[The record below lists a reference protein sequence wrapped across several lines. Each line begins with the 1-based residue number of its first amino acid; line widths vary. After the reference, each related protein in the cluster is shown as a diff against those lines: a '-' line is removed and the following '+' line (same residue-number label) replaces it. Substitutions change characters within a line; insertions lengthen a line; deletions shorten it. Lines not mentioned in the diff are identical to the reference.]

1 MQSIGVTSTYNE
13 KNDLILSDSRSF
25 FEKDGIQQLS
35 TEDTFKLF
43 PTLTN
48 IDFYRRGKKI
58 TKWNSYEL
66 NELRVQLQKLRDNSP
81 GYGGQG
87 RTWGGQVIKTDEG
100 VPVKKQWRQDIKNL
114 EKQIEEFK

>member
-1 MQSIGVTSTYNE
+1 MKSIGVTSTFNE

-25 FEKDGIQQLS
+25 FEKNGIQQFDTES
-35 TEDTFKLF
+35 TLKFF

-66 NELRVQLQKLRDNSP
+66 NELRVQLQKLRNNPP

-87 RTWGGQVIKTDEG
+87 RTFGGQVIRTDEG
-100 VPVKKQWRQDIKNL
+100 VPVKEQWRRDIKEL
-114 EKQIEEFK
+114 EKQITEFK